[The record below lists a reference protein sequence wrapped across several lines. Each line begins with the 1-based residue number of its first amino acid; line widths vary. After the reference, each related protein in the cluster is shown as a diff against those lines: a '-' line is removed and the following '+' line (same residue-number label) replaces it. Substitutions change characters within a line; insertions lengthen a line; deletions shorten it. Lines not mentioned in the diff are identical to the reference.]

1 MFAARRC
8 FRVELVQ
15 SLMTSIA
22 VLPVGCNVDALI
34 PARLIDTDERSWEQ
48 RCEAVVRE
56 ALHSAQEAFTSF
68 DGGGGRIIFVMP
80 SVSLVGAAGLVPL
93 ATALEGV
100 RALAKS
106 AARQWA
112 DHGIT
117 VNCVVGD
124 LELRDEIAG
133 VVDLLA
139 SEAGGAITGQTIVVD
154 GGSVMLP

>member
-1 MFAARRC
+1 
-8 FRVELVQ
+8 V
-15 SLMTSIA
+15 TSVA
-22 VLPVGCNVDALI
+22 VVHVGCDVDALV
-34 PARLIDTDERSWEQ
+34 PALLIDTDESGWEQ
-48 RCEAVVRE
+48 RSEAVVFD
-56 ALHSAQEAFTSF
+56 ALRRAQEAFSSF

-80 SVSLVGAAGLVPL
+80 SVSLLGAAGLVPL
-93 ATALEGV
+93 TTALEGV

-124 LELRDEIAG
+124 LERRDEIAG
-133 VVDLLA
+133 VVDFLA